1 MKKLTFTGLA
11 VAALMAACQNE
22 DTGNRT
28 PNETNEFTPIEL
40 TEAETRMAKQTSDFA
55 FRFFRTADAVLTSL
69 KGSEQSIYLS
79 PLSASYALSMATAG
93 AEGQTLQELTE
104 ALGFTGFSV
113 DEINAYNQKLL
124 TELAGQDNTTT
135 LKTANSFWMF
145 DDFRALDTY
154 QAMLQESYDAEV
166 KTQPRETA
174 KDAINDW
181 CAEKTNGLIPKILEE
196 MPDGVAMLINALY
209 FKGVWETKFNKDNTR
224 QEEFRCED
232 GSTLTVDMMA
242 QQEGFR
248 YMKDERMAAV
258 KLPYGN
264 RAFNLYVLLPNEG
277 MTTSQLIAG
286 LDPAS
291 WEEMQNNMR
300 MKDVDLKLPR
310 LKVESDANSL
320 VETLE
325 AMGVKKAFSRIEA
338 EFGKMSD
345 KDLYISSVQQTV
357 SVTINEE
364 GTEAAAVTDIGLDS
378 ADNPLEPAVFH
389 ANRPY
394 VFVLE
399 EESTGTILFV
409 GKVQKP

>member
-1 MKKLTFTGLA
+1 M
-11 VAALMAACQNE
+11 
-22 DTGNRT
+22 
-28 PNETNEFTPIEL
+28 
-40 TEAETRMAKQTSDFA
+40 
-55 FRFFRTADAVLTSL
+55 
-69 KGSEQSIYLS
+69 
-79 PLSASYALSMATAG
+79 
-93 AEGQTLQELTE
+93 
-104 ALGFTGFSV
+104 

-166 KTQPRETA
+166 RTQPRETA

-364 GTEAAAVTDIGLDS
+364 GTEAAAVTDIGLIS
-378 ADNPLEPAVFH
+378 VANPLEPAVFH

-399 EESTGTILFV
+399 EESTGTVLFV

>member
-1 MKKLTFTGLA
+1 
-11 VAALMAACQNE
+11 
-22 DTGNRT
+22 
-28 PNETNEFTPIEL
+28 
-40 TEAETRMAKQTSDFA
+40 
-55 FRFFRTADAVLTSL
+55 
-69 KGSEQSIYLS
+69 
-79 PLSASYALSMATAG
+79 
-93 AEGQTLQELTE
+93 
-104 ALGFTGFSV
+104 
-113 DEINAYNQKLL
+113 
-124 TELAGQDNTTT
+124 
-135 LKTANSFWMF
+135 
-145 DDFRALDTY
+145 
-154 QAMLQESYDAEV
+154 
-166 KTQPRETA
+166 
-174 KDAINDW
+174 
-181 CAEKTNGLIPKILEE
+181 
-196 MPDGVAMLINALY
+196 
-209 FKGVWETKFNKDNTR
+209 
-224 QEEFRCED
+224 
-232 GSTLTVDMMA
+232 MA

-286 LDPAS
+286 LDPTS

-345 KDLYISSVQQTV
+345 KGLYISSVQQTV

-378 ADNPLEPAVFH
+378 VDNPLEPAVFH

>member
-1 MKKLTFTGLA
+1 
-11 VAALMAACQNE
+11 
-22 DTGNRT
+22 
-28 PNETNEFTPIEL
+28 
-40 TEAETRMAKQTSDFA
+40 
-55 FRFFRTADAVLTSL
+55 
-69 KGSEQSIYLS
+69 
-79 PLSASYALSMATAG
+79 
-93 AEGQTLQELTE
+93 
-104 ALGFTGFSV
+104 
-113 DEINAYNQKLL
+113 
-124 TELAGQDNTTT
+124 
-135 LKTANSFWMF
+135 
-145 DDFRALDTY
+145 
-154 QAMLQESYDAEV
+154 
-166 KTQPRETA
+166 
-174 KDAINDW
+174 
-181 CAEKTNGLIPKILEE
+181 
-196 MPDGVAMLINALY
+196 
-209 FKGVWETKFNKDNTR
+209 
-224 QEEFRCED
+224 
-232 GSTLTVDMMA
+232 
-242 QQEGFR
+242 
-248 YMKDERMAAV
+248 
-258 KLPYGN
+258 
-264 RAFNLYVLLPNEG
+264 

-291 WEEMQNNMR
+291 WAEMQNNMR

-310 LKVESDANSL
+310 LKVESDVNSL

-364 GTEAAAVTDIGLDS
+364 GTEAAAVTDIGFDS

>member
-1 MKKLTFTGLA
+1 MKKLTFAGLA

-79 PLSASYALSMATAG
+79 PLSASYALSMATVG

-166 KTQPRETA
+166 RTQPRETA

-181 CAEKTNGLIPKILEE
+181 CAEKTNGLIPKILKNT
-196 MPDGVAMLINALY
+196 PDGVAMLINALY

-224 QEEFRCED
+224 QKEFRCED

-320 VETLE
+320 EEILK
-325 AMGVKKAFSRIEA
+325 AMGVKKAFASGA

-345 KDLYISSVQQTV
+345 KELAISSVQQTV

-364 GTEAAAVTDIGLDS
+364 GTEAAAVTDIGFIET
-378 ADNPLEPAVFH
+378 ANPLEPAVFH